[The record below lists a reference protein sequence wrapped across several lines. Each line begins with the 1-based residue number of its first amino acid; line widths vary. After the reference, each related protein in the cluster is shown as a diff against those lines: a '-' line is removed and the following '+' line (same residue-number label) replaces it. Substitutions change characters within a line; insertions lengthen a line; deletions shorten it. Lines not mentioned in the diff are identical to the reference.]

1 MRMGLRLRIRRA
13 FGLLGLTRWVVERQ
27 GICNGIWAWDMHRE
41 TDTVGCVHDFR
52 SKKSVRA
59 SDVVAIES

>member
-1 MRMGLRLRIRRA
+1 
-13 FGLLGLTRWVVERQ
+13 
-27 GICNGIWAWDMHRE
+27 MHRE